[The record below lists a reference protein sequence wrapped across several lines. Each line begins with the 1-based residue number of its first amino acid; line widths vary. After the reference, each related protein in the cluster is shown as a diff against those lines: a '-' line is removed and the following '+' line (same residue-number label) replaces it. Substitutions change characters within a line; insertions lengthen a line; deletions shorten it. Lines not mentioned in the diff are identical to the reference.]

1 MKLNSEENSLRR
13 EMTTYS
19 FVCLMLVIL
28 GTVSAV
34 SYKLNGD
41 IEFLIFSLAAL
52 MSGLV
57 VALAGSLK
65 KDLHD
70 RLTAIENLL
79 QRWNIND
86 KVNRLYP

>member
-1 MKLNSEENSLRR
+1 MKLNSKENSMRR

-28 GTVSAV
+28 GTFGAV
-34 SYKLNGD
+34 SYKLDGNL
-41 IEFLIFSLAAL
+41 ELLIFSLAAL
-52 MSGLV
+52 MSGLG

-65 KDLHD
+65 KDLYD
-70 RLTAIENLL
+70 RMTTIENLL
-79 QRWNIND
+79 QRWYIND